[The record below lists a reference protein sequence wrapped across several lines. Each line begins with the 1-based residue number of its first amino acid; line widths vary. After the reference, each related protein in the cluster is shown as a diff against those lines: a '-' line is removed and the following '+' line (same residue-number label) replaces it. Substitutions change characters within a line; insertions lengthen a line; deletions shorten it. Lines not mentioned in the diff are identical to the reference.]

1 MTTGSVPWPPR
12 TANASNG
19 APTSHTR
26 PPTARE
32 ERLARLEL
40 ELIPTRPRPYEP
52 WREPLTP
59 ERRAYNLRLLGLALK
74 GKAP

>member
-19 APTSHTR
+19 APGRTPGRTR
-26 PPTARE
+26 PGRSGS
-32 ERLARLEL
+32 
-40 ELIPTRPRPYEP
+40 
-52 WREPLTP
+52 
-59 ERRAYNLRLLGLALK
+59 RAYNLRLLGLALK